1 MRDAVVQV
9 LNLFYDAKE
18 VARAKALSQLN
29 NGSKKKKKKKSDDDS
44 TPPTLSEEEKQRIG
58 YEAAATATAFTGLDV
73 MVTPTTKGEFGDYQ
87 CNAAIGLVR
96 MSSWHHEVYYS
107 HLWCNFVSPG
117 DDSDCAAKLVDGDGR
132 IRNCRSQVY

>member
-29 NGSKKKKKKKSDDDS
+29 KGSTKKKKKKSDDDS

-58 YEAAATATAFTGLDV
+58 DEATATATAFTGLDD
-73 MVTPTTKGEFGDYQ
+73 MVTPTTKREFGDYQ
-87 CNAAIGLVR
+87 CHAAMGLAR
-96 MSSWHHEVYYS
+96 MSSWHH
-107 HLWCNFVSPG
+107 
-117 DDSDCAAKLVDGDGR
+117 
-132 IRNCRSQVY
+132 